1 MKNHDDEKLCDLL
14 IGEAVIALLREKV
27 GISRRAL
34 LSKLELMLK
43 AEEDEED
50 EERARAT
57 LLAIQDVKTEI
68 AESESPK
75 VGDREHMANFDIG
88 KFGNDDSTRH

>member
-1 MKNHDDEKLCDLL
+1 MKNHHEQKLSDIL
-14 IGEAVIALLREKV
+14 IGEAVIALLREKA

-34 LSKLELMLK
+34 LSKLECMLK
-43 AEEDEED
+43 AEKD
-50 EERARAT
+50 EERARVI
-57 LLAIQDVKTEI
+57 LLATQDVKKEI

-75 VGDREHMANFDIG
+75 VGDREHMANFDIN

>member
-43 AEEDEED
+43 AEEDEE
-50 EERARAT
+50 RARAT
-57 LLAIQDVKTEI
+57 LLAIQDVKKEI

>member
-43 AEEDEED
+43 AEEDEE
-50 EERARAT
+50 RARAT
-57 LLAIQDVKTEI
+57 LLAIQDVKIDI

-75 VGDREHMANFDIG
+75 VGDREHMANFDID

>member
-1 MKNHDDEKLCDLL
+1 MKNHDEGKLCDLL

-34 LSKLELMLK
+34 ISKLELMLK
-43 AEEDEED
+43 AEEDEER
-50 EERARAT
+50 ERAV

-75 VGDREHMANFDIG
+75 VGDREQMANFDIG